1 MDVDDS
7 YSLMRFL
14 FRYKFEFYIISFV
27 NKSFV
32 ILNIQSRSKERVTIL
47 KKILIVCI
55 LIVFYGPSILTN
67 FKSAGKMT
75 KFHLFSLFIFLRRCE
90 RGERLMLASHSTNHT
105 FLYRFFNDLKVY
117 AHAREILYQERSSL
131 SKQITKNTHRIIIKF
146 RFAQHYLKISL
157 TTFLYAILVERELL
171 E

>member
-14 FRYKFEFYIISFV
+14 FRYINSNSISF
-27 NKSFV
+27 
-32 ILNIQSRSKERVTIL
+32 LL
-47 KKILIVCI
+47 LIRASWFWIYVYNQDQKRE
-55 LIVFYGPSILTN
+55 LSSWRRFWSSASWLFFMASILTN

-117 AHAREILYQERSSL
+117 MRTRGKYY
-131 SKQITKNTHRIIIKF
+131 IK
-146 RFAQHYLKISL
+146 RDHHSRNK
-157 TTFLYAILVERELL
+157 
-171 E
+171 

>member
-1 MDVDDS
+1 M
-7 YSLMRFL
+7 
-14 FRYKFEFYIISFV
+14 
-27 NKSFV
+27 
-32 ILNIQSRSKERVTIL
+32 ILNTQSRSKERVIIL

-55 LIVFYGPSILTN
+55 LIVFYGPSILT
-67 FKSAGKMT
+67 KLRSAGKMT

-90 RGERLMLASHSTNHT
+90 RGERLMLASLTRQITHS
-105 FLYRFFNDLKVY
+105 YIGFFNDLKVY